1 MMENKETTSPPKA
14 IDDNSEHVS
23 KLVHQFYFVKL
34 WPIDQDSICKIKVEE
49 NVVKKM
55 NQDISEIT
63 ESITKKMSE
72 KEHLGSLL
80 SRLNYPRREH
90 IKQVAASKEKNFNS
104 LMLHGNKSLIEEK
117 RILRDI
123 NFLQKDVDPFKSLE
137 VLKKTIRSSY
147 YLKNWK
153 QLLKE
158 IEIFQIQ
165 YMERASGN
173 DYVKGNISNFE
184 SLKKIMKDQIKVLCD
199 ESLRNRREL
208 MEYGTRIRHGLKEVE
223 GINGELCCLKGK
235 LSEKNKLKGEAYQKI
250 LKLKKLYP
258 EEILQYYQYC
268 SDMNKVYQLVEE
280 KDMGSL
286 DEMSRS
292 EVGKFMLEW
301 NNNKAFREDYEK
313 KVMQSMKRRQLSGDG
328 RRKPDKS

>member
-1 MMENKETTSPPKA
+1 MIYVDLISYLDSYYDSFFLLIMMAFIISKLGDLNMMENKETTSPPKA

-90 IKQVAASKEKNFNS
+90 IKQVAASKEKVLKNLDMILEVLCLMNKKAKRGWFVEEHDKNNFNS

-258 EEILQYYQYC
+258 EEVRY
-268 SDMNKVYQLVEE
+268 
-280 KDMGSL
+280 
-286 DEMSRS
+286 
-292 EVGKFMLEW
+292 
-301 NNNKAFREDYEK
+301 
-313 KVMQSMKRRQLSGDG
+313 
-328 RRKPDKS
+328 